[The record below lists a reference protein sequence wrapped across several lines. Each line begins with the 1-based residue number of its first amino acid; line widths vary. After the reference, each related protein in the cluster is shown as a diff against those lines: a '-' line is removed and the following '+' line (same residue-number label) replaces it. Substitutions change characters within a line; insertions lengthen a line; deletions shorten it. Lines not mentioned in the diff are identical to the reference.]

1 MITMDREWLS
11 QKILIILF
19 NFYLLL
25 FIFLHII
32 FFVSK

>member
-19 NFYLLL
+19 NFYFFL
-25 FIFLHII
+25 FTLCGNHTF
-32 FFVSK
+32 